1 MYIPIGDPL
10 NARDKYYVI
19 IEDKGLFPPV
29 TPPSGVTVNM
39 EAILDKL
46 ALDSKA
52 EREAHA
58 KALQD
63 ASELAKKATEAQTAA
78 LIKLKPAGIKL
89 SYRKFDGRK
98 DRYQYMQW
106 KAQFTDMIKV
116 SSVDDDK

>member
-19 IEDKGLFPPV
+19 IEGKGLFPPV
-29 TPPSGVTVNM
+29 TPPSCATVDM
-39 EAILDKL
+39 EATLDRL
-46 ALDSKA
+46 VLESKA
-52 EREAHA
+52 DR
-58 KALQD
+58 
-63 ASELAKKATEAQTAA
+63 ELAKKASEAQTAA

-89 SYRKFDGRK
+89 SCGKFDCRK
-98 DRYQYMQW
+98 GRYQYMQW